1 MDKKNNSSVL
11 ITSDGNVIRTSK
23 DGSISPD
30 SELKPNNKNL
40 DKNSNLLKLIGIAL
54 IIILLFLVLAVNLGE
69 KSSMIYYLSLWAGS
83 NFKHIIFTISLTLIT
98 FLILLLPLKNKKKFL
113 WNILLSVGFL
123 SYAYW
128 IFSST
133 SGLMYLYTSSEFISI
148 AYGGIFSFLAASSPV
163 IIIKFIKTH
172 DWKWLYSLFIIILTG
187 SAILST
193 KLIAEFFNIINY
205 VI

>member
-69 KSSMIYYLSLWAGS
+69 KSSMIYYLSLWVGA
-83 NFKHIIFTISLTLIT
+83 NFKNIIFTISITLIT
-98 FLILLLPLKNKKKFL
+98 FLILLVPLKNKKKFL

-148 AYGGIFSFLAASSPV
+148 TYGGIFSFLAASSPV